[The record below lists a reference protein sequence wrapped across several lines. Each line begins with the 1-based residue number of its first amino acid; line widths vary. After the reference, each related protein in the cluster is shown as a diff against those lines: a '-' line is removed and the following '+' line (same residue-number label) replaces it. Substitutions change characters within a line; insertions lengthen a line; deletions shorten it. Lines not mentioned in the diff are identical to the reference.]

1 MKNVEAYFII
11 SAVYLAPK
19 LDTLGVFLGI
29 CFGIAALVEIR
40 RESK

>member
-19 LDTLGVFLGI
+19 LEMFGVFLGI
-29 CFGIAALVEIR
+29 CFGIAACVELW